1 MLDMYRFRYVSVQ
14 YSIHIEHACFRNH
27 FLQLSAMVAFPQLHP
42 WCTAAAASFFTRK
55 EPATLAASSN
65 SQAWPCGLT
74 CTTCWTGSDALVSL
88 SCLGWSFGQR
98 ENWTWLW
105 QRFTTPHSHNQLIY
119 INLYFPKIW
128 SIVSY
133 HPCHPYE
140 YHPIKGTFWGH
151 LPRCHPA
158 WCLAPL
164 FSQTS
169 GGHHGKRAQVKS
181 TSKMR
186 WFTAAKIT
194 KTSTNPKKVFGDQ
207 RNNWITLS
215 RSCNGLCPKKDIPKS
230 QRSSSK
236 VPRRLRWCWWHQAT
250 WEGPASPRMR
260 CFAGEWASKSWFSI
274 GVELD
279 QFPRHRHS
287 GPRP

>member
-1 MLDMYRFRYVSVQ
+1 MLDMYRLRYVSVQ

-194 KTSTNPKKVFGDQ
+194 KTSTNPEKSLVI
-207 RNNWITLS
+207 NETI
-215 RSCNGLCPKKDIPKS
+215 GLLFPDLVMVYAPKKTSQSPKDHPARCREGCADADGIRRRGKVLHLLGCGVS
-230 QRSSSK
+230 LVNEPARVDFLLVWNLISSYII
-236 VPRRLRWCWWHQAT
+236 L
-250 WEGPASPRMR
+250 
-260 CFAGEWASKSWFSI
+260 
-274 GVELD
+274 
-279 QFPRHRHS
+279 
-287 GPRP
+287 